1 MLIMSHIILN
11 LSTLGKAF
19 RDERKALKITQA
31 DVAKKSGLRRETIIQ
46 IEAGENVSIHTL
58 IQATAALGKCLSII
72 DRRLDYD
79 ALKDTFN
86 E

>member
-1 MLIMSHIILN
+1 MTNIILN
-11 LSTLGKAF
+11 LSALGQAF
-19 RDERKALKITQA
+19 RDERKALKMTQA
-31 DVAKKSGLRRETIIQ
+31 EIAKKSGLRRETIIQ

-58 IQATAALGKCLSII
+58 IQATAAMGKCLQIT
-72 DRRLDYD
+72 DKRLDYD